1 MEGYEDQERQ
11 RPGERELDGTV
22 ENYRERNG
30 RQGTKA
36 KKITYQHEKKPTQ
49 KYDCFCCQRLHC
61 WRKHRCHKQHIQS
74 KKNIQVL
81 SLYDT
86 LNCHFEAHSY
96 KETHNGIAA
105 SALHA
110 GTDINKEEKT

>member
-36 KKITYQHEKKPTQ
+36 KKITYQHEKTHPKNTIAFVVSV
-49 KYDCFCCQRLHC
+49 YTVGVNTDVISSTFRV
-61 WRKHRCHKQHIQS
+61 RKTS
-74 KKNIQVL
+74 KFFL
-81 SLYDT
+81 
-86 LNCHFEAHSY
+86 FM
-96 KETHNGIAA
+96 TH
-105 SALHA
+105 
-110 GTDINKEEKT
+110 